1 MGKWR
6 RRLLWLLAGAFGVG
20 ALCAVLLAIA
30 IVGSPPLPR
39 ESAEMMEGLLAAGSE
54 PTPFSAV
61 LPDREWDTVCY
72 LDPYDLPS
80 RRLPFHL
87 SEDLRNFSF
96 QPSHRWIDEHEN
108 GLAFIDRR
116 ARMVHV
122 FIVKKL
128 PPTQGIYRIEGPR
141 CLERESAFFKVALVH
156 GLNFSANHLFFIE
169 QVGSPGTST
178 PD

>member
-6 RRLLWLLAGAFGVG
+6 RRFLWLFAGALGVG
-20 ALCAVLLAIA
+20 VLCALLLVIA

-39 ESAEMMEGLLAAGSE
+39 GSAEMMERLLAAGPE

-61 LPDREWDTVCY
+61 LPDHDWETVCY
-72 LDPYDLPS
+72 LDPYDLPE

-87 SEDLRNFSF
+87 SEDLGNFSF

-108 GLAFIDRR
+108 GLAFVDRR
-116 ARMVHV
+116 GRIVHV

-128 PPTQGIYRIEGPR
+128 PPTQASTASRVRGVSNGM
-141 CLERESAFFKVALVH
+141 
-156 GLNFSANHLFFIE
+156 
-169 QVGSPGTST
+169 SPSSKWNWST
-178 PD
+178 D